1 MAVLKRL
8 ALLFFRLAGAAAG
21 IGLTLGIA
29 LVVILGF
36 TTVGSRLAASWI
48 SALVSS
54 PTSTVSISNLGAVL
68 NGRLRID
75 EITLA
80 DEKGIY
86 ARIDDLE
93 IDWSP
98 SALLARTF
106 RAERISAAAVELQR
120 LPQSGSKADSSGS
133 QSGSLPIDLD
143 IRTVSL
149 PLLKLGRPILGQE
162 LALSGDASVAADRS
176 SLATSLNLQRVD
188 SPETAL
194 RAEIRFSP
202 TDNALVLDGSYSE
215 PASGILGALLRV
227 PSNPPL
233 AVSISGEGPL
243 SDWKGKLLGDLDG
256 SRVLSVDVQ
265 HQLDGD
271 GVRQIGVHGGGEFAN
286 LLPPWLRPTFA
297 GETSIDLSAALHG
310 TDSVRID
317 TARVS
322 TDSLLLTA
330 TGTLDRAGQSDL
342 KASLVG
348 VGAPVDARWPLENGE
363 LSATVRAI
371 ELTATGPAQTVQ
383 LDLRASLASLAMP
396 AAQLENLEATA
407 TSDAFN
413 LSTLAGN
420 ANVSLTV
427 AESRFTDVNLDR
439 AVKAPATVRATLSA
453 SRDGVDFNTV
463 DIDSAAIDGTLD
475 GRYFFADGALE
486 ATAKLSVEPSALPEA
501 VASRVDGTVGVIGNV
516 SYRRG
521 SAIDIRDLDITSDLG
536 TITGSAQFAD
546 GSLSSD
552 IEGTI
557 TDLGRVLANAQ
568 GAATFSASASGP
580 VEKVQ
585 ARATLSVP
593 EATMAGRRL
602 TDFSLTANGVAD
614 VDAPQAVLEATGTID
629 GQQIAV
635 NSSVETSEGIIRIP
649 DLAASVGSNQ
659 LSGKLSLN
667 AERKPTGDISFDL
680 PQIELVAALLGQKLS
695 GDLAGTVNLASEG
708 DTIAATISA
717 RGTRVVRDNVEIV
730 APELEMTIS
739 DLSALRMQ
747 GQIKAGSV
755 GSGTNRAD
763 AVTLTLDSAGDRTA
777 FDAQARYDG
786 APAVARGEL
795 VRSGGDMTITLR
807 EFSAA
812 PRRIPVALASPATI
826 TMADGT
832 VRIDGLTLRTGDG
845 TIRTTGTVGETLALN
860 IAIERL
866 PAALANSFAPTLSA
880 GGAISGTV
888 DVNGAISR
896 PAATYRLNWSDA
908 TVAQIQ
914 AVGLPPLSIA
924 ANGDFSGQRLSID
937 TTVSGGTGLS
947 VRGGGTVG
955 ISGDRPLSFKFTGDV
970 PLNLFA
976 GRLSAQGLVVEGT
989 AKADVTITGA
999 ATSPSISGQA
1009 TLTNGRL
1016 TDVRRNLTIEGLSA
1030 TVNLNRDRAE
1040 IASLSG
1046 RLSGGGNISGSG
1058 TIGLGSGLPAD
1069 ISLKLDN
1076 AQYADGTLFAT
1087 SASGELFLRGSLATG
1102 PTLAGNLTLGE
1113 TAITVPERLPAS
1125 LSELDISHRNA
1136 PEAVRRQK
1144 ASLQRQGGD
1153 GTSRGI
1159 NLDLRVSAPSRIFV
1173 RGRGIDAELGGDL
1186 TVRGTSIT
1194 PIVSGGFELTRGRL
1208 SIVTR
1213 RLNFT
1218 NGTVTFGGNLIP
1230 LLNMEATSTAGTT
1243 NITVRISGLANDP
1256 VVSFSSSP
1264 ALPEDEI
1271 LAQLIFGQSISR
1283 LSAVQIAQL
1292 ADAASQLA
1300 GGRSSSLFET
1310 LRAGL
1315 SVDNLDIT
1323 TDAQGNAAVSAGKYL
1338 NDRTYLELQQ
1348 SESGGAKA
1356 VINLDVGRGVKLRG
1370 EAGGDGSSGAG
1381 IFYEREY

>member
-1 MAVLKRL
+1 MMAVLKRFTL
-8 ALLFFRLAGAAAG
+8 WFVRLAGAAAG

-29 LVVILGF
+29 LVVIVGF

-75 EITLA
+75 EVTLA

-86 ARIDDLE
+86 ARIGGLE

-106 RAERISAAAVELQR
+106 RAERISATTVELQR
-120 LPQSGSKADSSGS
+120 LPESQGESSSSGNA
-133 QSGSLPIDLD
+133 GLPIQVDVKA
-143 IRTVSL
+143 ISV
-149 PLLKLGRPILGQE
+149 PLLKLGTAVLGQE
-162 LALSGDASVAADRS
+162 LSLAGEASVAADRR
-176 SLATSLNLQRVD
+176 SLATTLNLNRID
-188 SPETAL
+188 SPQTAL
-194 RAEIRFSP
+194 RAQLRYSP
-202 TDNALVLDGSYSE
+202 ADNTLVLDGSYSE
-215 PASGILGALLRV
+215 PHSGILGALLRI
-227 PSNPPL
+227 PSNP
-233 AVSISGEGPL
+233 AVAVNISGEGPL

-256 SRVLSVDVQ
+256 TRVLSVDVA
-265 HQLDGD
+265 HQLDEA
-271 GVRQIGVHGGGEFAN
+271 GVRQIGVAGGGELAN

-310 TDSVRID
+310 TNSVTID
-317 TARVS
+317 TARLS

-330 TGTLDRAGQSDL
+330 TGTLDRQGQSDL
-342 KASLVG
+342 RASLVG
-348 VGAPVDARWPLENGE
+348 VGTPVDIRWPLSEGE
-363 LSATVRAI
+363 LSAAVRKIDLA
-371 ELTATGPAQTVQ
+371 ATGPAQSVR
-383 LDLRASLASLAMP
+383 LDLRASLASLATP
-396 AAQLENLEATA
+396 AMQLEGLEATA

-413 LSTLAGN
+413 LATLAGK
-420 ANVSLTV
+420 SDITLTL
-427 AESRFTDVNLDR
+427 AESRFTDANLDR
-439 AVKAPATVRATLSA
+439 AVKAPATIRAALAT
-453 SRDGVDFNTV
+453 SRDDVDFNTV
-463 DIDSAAIDGTLD
+463 EIDSAAIDGTLD

-486 ATAKLSVEPSALPEA
+486 ATAKLSVMSSALPEA
-501 VASRVDGTVGVIGNV
+501 AASRVGGTVDVAGNV

-521 SAIDIRDLDITSDLG
+521 GALDVRDLDIISDLG
-536 TITGSAQFAD
+536 TITGSAELA
-546 GSLSSD
+546 GGNLSSNLK
-552 IEGTI
+552 GTI
-557 TDLGRVLANAQ
+557 TDLGRVLANAK

-580 VEKVQ
+580 VEKIQ
-585 ARATLSVP
+585 AQGALSVP
-593 EATMAGRRL
+593 EATLAGRQL
-602 TDFSLTANGVAD
+602 TNFILTATGLAD
-614 VDAPQAVLEATGTID
+614 ASAPQAVLEATGTID
-629 GQQIAV
+629 GQQILV
-635 NSSVETSEGIIRIP
+635 HSTVETSDGIIRIP
-649 DLAASVGSNQ
+649 DLSASVGSNE
-659 LSGKLSLN
+659 LSGNVSLDP
-667 AERKPTGDISFDL
+667 ERKPTGNLSFNF

-695 GDLAGTVNLASEG
+695 GDLAGTLNLASEG
-708 DTIAATISA
+708 DRIAATISA
-717 RGTRVVRDNVEIV
+717 RGTRVARDNVEVV

-747 GQIKAGSV
+747 GQIKAESV
-755 GSGTNRAD
+755 GSGANRAE
-763 AVTLTLDSAGDRTA
+763 AVTLTLDNAGDRTG
-777 FDAQARYDG
+777 FDAQAHYDG
-786 APAVARGEL
+786 APVVAKGDL
-795 VRSGGDMTITLR
+795 TRSGEDMTVALH

-812 PRRIPVALASPATI
+812 PRKIPVALASPATI
-826 TMADGT
+826 TMTDGT

-845 TIRTTGTVGETLALN
+845 TIRTTGTVGDALALK

-888 DVNGAISR
+888 NVSGAISR
-896 PAATYRLNWSDA
+896 PAATYRLKWSEA
-908 TVAQIQ
+908 TVAQVQ
-914 AVGLPPLSIA
+914 AAGLPPLSIDA
-924 ANGDFSGQRLSID
+924 SGDFSGQRLSID

-970 PLNLFA
+970 PLSLFA

-1030 TVNLNRDRAE
+1030 TVNLTRDRAE

-1076 AQYADGTLFAT
+1076 AQYADGTLFTT
-1087 SASGELFLRGSLATG
+1087 SANGELFLRGPLVAG
-1102 PTLAGNLTLGE
+1102 PTLSGNITLGE

-1125 LSELDISHRNA
+1125 LSELDITHRNA
-1136 PEAVRRQK
+1136 PANVRRQA
-1144 ASLQRQGGD
+1144 ASLERQDGS

-1186 TVRGTSIT
+1186 TVRGTSID

-1213 RLNFT
+1213 RLTFT
-1218 NGTVTFGGNLIP
+1218 KGTVTFGGNLIP

-1243 NITVRISGLANDP
+1243 NITVRISGLANNP
-1256 VVSFSSSP
+1256 TVSFSSAP

-1271 LAQLIFGQSISR
+1271 LAQLIFGQSMSK
-1283 LSAVQIAQL
+1283 LSAMQIAQL

-1310 LRAGL
+1310 LRSSLG
-1315 SVDNLDIT
+1315 VDNLDIT
-1323 TDAQGNAAVSAGKYL
+1323 TDSKGNAAISAGKYL

-1348 SESGGAKA
+1348 SGNGGGKA

>member
-1 MAVLKRL
+1 MMAALKRL
-8 ALLFFRLAGAAAG
+8 SLWIFRIAGAAAG
-21 IGLTLGIA
+21 IALTLGIA
-29 LVVILGF
+29 LVVIVGF
-36 TTVGSRLAASWI
+36 TTVGSRVAASWI
-48 SALVSS
+48 SGLVSS

-68 NGRLRID
+68 NGRLRIG
-75 EITLA
+75 EVTLA

-93 IDWSP
+93 VDWSP

-106 RAERISAAAVELQR
+106 KAERISAAKVELSR
-120 LPQSGSKADSSGS
+120 LPESQGASTSSGS
-133 QSGSLPIDLD
+133 SGLPVELD
-143 IRTVSL
+143 IETISL
-149 PLLKLGRPILGQE
+149 PLLKLGTAVFGQE
-162 LALSGDASVAADRS
+162 LSLAGEASVAADRA
-176 SLATSLNLQRVD
+176 SLATTLNLQRID
-188 SPETAL
+188 NPETTLHAVL
-194 RAEIRFSP
+194 RFSP
-202 TDNALVLDGSYSE
+202 ADNALVLDGSYSE
-215 PASGILGALLRV
+215 PRSGILGTLLRI
-227 PSNPPL
+227 PSNP
-233 AVSISGEGPL
+233 AVAINISGEGPL

-256 SRVLSVDVQ
+256 TRVLSVDVA
-265 HQLDGD
+265 HQLDGA
-271 GVRQIGVHGGGEFAN
+271 GVRQIGVAGGGELAN

-297 GETSIDLSAALHG
+297 GQTSIDLSAALNG
-310 TDSVRID
+310 TDSVTID
-317 TARVS
+317 TARLS

-330 TGTLDRAGQSDL
+330 TGTLDRQGQSDL

-348 VGAPVDARWPLENGE
+348 VGTPVDIRWPLAEGE
-363 LSATVRAI
+363 LSAAI
-371 ELTATGPAQTVQ
+371 RKIDLAAIGPAQSVG
-383 LDLRASLASLAMP
+383 LDLRASIASLATP
-396 AAQLENLEATA
+396 AMQLEELEATA
-407 TSDAFN
+407 TSSAFN
-413 LSTLAGN
+413 LSTLAGETD
-420 ANVSLTV
+420 VTLTL
-427 AESRFTDVNLDR
+427 AGSRFTNPDLDR
-439 AVKAPATVRATLSA
+439 AVKAPATVRATLA
-453 SRDGVDFNTV
+453 TSRERVEFNTV
-463 DIDSAAIDGTLD
+463 EIDSAAIDGTID
-475 GRYFFADGALE
+475 GRYIFADGALD
-486 ATAKLSVEPSALPEA
+486 AVAQLSVLSSALPEA
-501 VASRVDGTVGVIGNV
+501 VASRVEGTVGVAGNV
-516 SYRRG
+516 SYRQG
-521 SAIDIRDLDITSDLG
+521 GAIDVHNMDITSDLG
-536 TITGSAQFAD
+536 TITGSAQLAD
-546 GSLSSD
+546 STLSSKV
-552 IEGTI
+552 EGKI

-568 GAATFSASASGP
+568 GTATFSASASGP
-580 VEKVQ
+580 IEKLQ
-585 ARATLSVP
+585 AQALLSVP
-593 EATMAGRRL
+593 EATLAGRRL
-602 TDFSLTANGVAD
+602 TNFSLTANGVAD
-614 VDAPQAVLEATGTID
+614 IDAPQAVLEATGTID

-635 NSSVETSEGIIRIP
+635 NSKVETSDGIIRIP
-649 DLAASVGSNQ
+649 DLAASVGANR
-659 LSGKLSLN
+659 LNGNVSLDP
-667 AERKPTGDISFDL
+667 ERRPTGDLSFNL

-708 DTIAATISA
+708 DRIAATISA
-717 RGTRVVRDNVEIV
+717 RGTRLVRDTVEV
-730 APELEMTIS
+730 EKPELEMTIS

-755 GSGTNRAD
+755 GSGVNRAE
-763 AVTLTLDSAGDRTA
+763 AVTLTVDNAGDRTI

-786 APAVARGEL
+786 APVVAKGEL
-795 VRSGGDMTITLR
+795 ARSNERMTVTLR

-812 PRRIPVALASPATI
+812 PRKIPVALGSPATI

-832 VRIDGLTLRTGDG
+832 VRIDGLALRTGDG
-845 TIRTTGTVGETLALN
+845 TIKTSGTVGDALALK

-880 GGAISGTV
+880 AGTISGTV
-888 DVNGAISR
+888 DVNGTASK

-908 TVAQIQ
+908 TVAQVQ
-914 AVGLPPLSIA
+914 AAGLPPLSIA

-947 VRGGGTVG
+947 IRGGGTVG
-955 ISGDRPLSFKFTGDV
+955 ISGDRPLSLKFTGDV
-970 PLNLFA
+970 PLSLFA

-989 AKADVTITGA
+989 AKADVTISGA

-1030 TVNLNRDRAE
+1030 TVNLTRERAE
-1040 IASLSG
+1040 IANLSG

-1076 AQYADGTLFAT
+1076 AQYADGTLFTT
-1087 SASGELFLRGSLATG
+1087 SANGELFLKGPLVAG
-1102 PTLAGNLTLGE
+1102 PTLSGNITLGE

-1125 LSELDISHRNA
+1125 LSELDIRHRNA
-1136 PEAVRRQK
+1136 PADVRRQT
-1144 ASLQRQGGD
+1144 ASLDRQGGS
-1153 GTSRGI
+1153 GTSTGI

-1186 TVRGTSIT
+1186 TVRGTST
-1194 PIVSGGFELTRGRL
+1194 VPVVSGGFDLTRGRL

-1213 RLNFT
+1213 RLTFT

-1256 VVSFSSSP
+1256 TVSFSSAP

-1271 LAQLIFGQSISR
+1271 LAQLIFGQSMSK

-1310 LRAGL
+1310 LRSGL
-1315 SVDNLDIT
+1315 GVDNLDIT
-1323 TDAQGNAAVSAGKYL
+1323 TDSRGNAAVSAGKYL

-1348 SESGGAKA
+1348 SENGGGKA
-1356 VINLDVGRGVKLRG
+1356 VINLDVGRGIKLRG